1 MTKDSSP
8 TGSARF
14 VLALDQGTTSSR
26 AILFDHAGT
35 PVASAQQEFRQ
46 HFPQPGWVEHDAG
59 EIWAT
64 QRAVMTEAM
73 HRTGARPQDVA
84 AIGITNQRETTV
96 LWDRATGRP
105 IANAIVWQDRRTA
118 ALCDR
123 LKAEGKAALIQQKTG
138 LVLDAYFSGTKLKW
152 LLDNVPGARERAQK
166 GELAFG
172 TIDAWLIWNLTG
184 GKTHATDPSNA
195 SRTLLFNIHHNAW
208 DDELLQLLDI
218 PRSVLPEVRPS
229 SGAFGDA
236 VLDGAAIPIAGNAG
250 DQQAALFGQ
259 ACHSPGMAKNTYGTG
274 CFLLLNTGA
283 EAVTS
288 NNNLLTTTAWQL
300 QAPLSLEGR
309 GVGGEGDGRKAATIG
324 GAPPSPSPLAPPP
337 RGGRGTSYALE
348 GSVFIGGAVVQWL
361 RDGLRAIKT
370 AADVEALAAEVPDSG
385 GVYLVPAF
393 AGLGAP
399 HWDQYARGA
408 MFGLTRGSGITH
420 IARAALESIA
430 FQSAEV
436 LAAMEK
442 DAGIKLTELR
452 VDGGATANNLLMQIQ
467 ADLLGVPVV
476 RPKVLETTALGA
488 AYLAGLAVGFWQD
501 AGDIKANWQVDRVFE
516 PTLSRDRAAEM
527 MAGWAQAVERSK
539 GWAH

>member
-1 MTKDSSP
+1 
-8 TGSARF
+8 
-14 VLALDQGTTSSR
+14 
-26 AILFDHAGT
+26 
-35 PVASAQQEFRQ
+35 
-46 HFPQPGWVEHDAG
+46 
-59 EIWAT
+59 
-64 QRAVMTEAM
+64 
-73 HRTGARPQDVA
+73 
-84 AIGITNQRETTV
+84 
-96 LWDRATGRP
+96 
-105 IANAIVWQDRRTA
+105 
-118 ALCDR
+118 
-123 LKAEGKAALIQQKTG
+123 
-138 LVLDAYFSGTKLKW
+138 
-152 LLDNVPGARERAQK
+152 VPGARARAEK

-195 SRTLLFNIHHNAW
+195 SRTLLFNIHTNAW
-208 DDELLQLLDI
+208 DDELLTLLNI
-218 PRSVLPEVRPS
+218 PRAVLPEVRPS
-229 SGAFGDA
+229 SGAFGNA
-236 VLDGAAIPIAGNAG
+236 VIDGAEIPIAGNAG

-283 EAVTS
+283 QAVTS
-288 NNNLLTTTAWQL
+288 TNNLLTTTAWQL
-300 QAPLSLEGR
+300 S
-309 GVGGEGDGRKAATIG
+309 GGK
-324 GAPPSPSPLAPPP
+324 PQ
-337 RGGRGTSYALE
+337 YALE

-408 MFGLTRGSGITH
+408 MFGLTRGSNIAH
-420 IARAALESIA
+420 VARAALESIA

-436 LAAMEK
+436 LHAMEK
-442 DAGIKLTELR
+442 DAGLKLTELR

-501 AGDIKANWQVDRVFE
+501 AGDIARNWQVDRIFE
-516 PTLSRDRAAEM
+516 PTLPRDRAAEM
-527 MAGWAQAVERSK
+527 MANWAKAVERSK
-539 GWAH
+539 RWV